1 MSGGFKLLI
10 TSTLICSSISSY
22 AGKVRS
28 MTVDASKMFHVNL
41 RMGRSTVLIFE
52 EKPKK
57 VVIGNQ
63 NYYGLEFVE
72 GTGHIT
78 LQPQGTVATNMFVY
92 GENKVY
98 GFILNTSDFGAYDD
112 LVKIRWKPTVKPIR
126 VKGKL
131 VKILAYKD
139 KKMNKSFSLS
149 KLKVEVN
156 RVRKLKKH
164 TYVVDMKASND
175 SNKQIDLKKLSIRAK
190 RGKVYFKTIG
200 VYFEKDRL
208 QVKDSGN
215 IRVLLKIKSRKS
227 LSLMYKLGK
236 HKHKMIIH
244 SRYL

>member
-41 RMGRSTVLIFE
+41 RLGRSTVLTFE

-98 GFILNTSDFGAYDD
+98 GFILNTSDYGAYDD
-112 LVKIRWKPTVKPIR
+112 LVKVRWKPAVKPIR

-131 VKILAYKD
+131 VKILAYQD
-139 KKMNKSFSLS
+139 KKMNNSFNLS
-149 KLKVEVN
+149 KLKVEVH

-164 TYVVDMKASND
+164 TYIVDMKATND
-175 SNKQIDLKKLSIRAK
+175 SNKNIDLKKLSIRAK
-190 RGKVYFKTIG
+190 RRKVYFKTIG
-200 VYFEKDRL
+200 VYLEKDKL
-208 QVKDSGN
+208 QVKDSSN
-215 IRVLLKIKSRKS
+215 IRVLLKIKSKRS
-227 LSLMYKLGK
+227 LSLMFKLEK
-236 HKHKMIIH
+236 YKHKMIIH